1 MILIIFFCFCL
12 QYNHFDINGDS
23 FNLLALGSLPRSHFL
38 DIQKTAARETRLLA
52 VKFIHKIA
60 LFFALNRIISVQI
73 SFHLCYFCFK

>member
-23 FNLLALGSLPRSHFL
+23 FNLLALSSLPRSHFL

-52 VKFIHKIA
+52 VKFIHK
-60 LFFALNRIISVQI
+60 L
-73 SFHLCYFCFK
+73 HYFSL